1 MLIKKQ
7 IVIFTILTFSL
18 LPNSYS
24 QIPTLNPFFFGY
36 NDKESKVTPSNL
48 TSIGKYYAD
57 NNWNA
62 GNLFLKNG
70 DSLVAYYMRYDLVR
84 NHVEIII
91 DTKIKAIN
99 GSFIDSLEW
108 FSIGRLRPEKYVN
121 KKITTLRNE
130 ADISGFT
137 EILCDG
143 NIKLYKCKM
152 VFAPRQ
158 ATSPTLVNDTDSE
171 VQVLE
176 KYYYVKDGE
185 LFEIGNSKKRNLN
198 FLDVNGLEGFVKQE
212 NLKFSN
218 ERDLIEIAEF
228 VNGR

>member
-1 MLIKKQ
+1 MLIKKR
-7 IVIFTILTFSL
+7 ILTLAILTFIQF
-18 LPNSYS
+18 PNLYA
-24 QIPTLNPFFFGY
+24 QIPTLNPFFFG
-36 NDKESKVTPSNL
+36 DSSKESKVTPSNL
-48 TSIGKYYAD
+48 TSIGKYYSD
-57 NNWNA
+57 TNWNA
-62 GNLFLKNG
+62 GNLFLNNG

-108 FSIGRLRPEKYVN
+108 FSIGRLRPEKYLN
-121 KKITTLRNE
+121 KKITSLRNE

-143 NIKLYKCKM
+143 KIKLYKCKM

-176 KYYYVKDGE
+176 KYYYEKSGE
-185 LFEIGNSKKRNLN
+185 LFEIANSKKRNLN
-198 FLDVNGLEGFVKQE
+198 FLDTKGLDGFIKQE

-228 VNGR
+228 VNSK